1 MFIASNDMPAR
12 RRRVEGSR
20 SKGFFFLGG
29 GGGLS
34 SLSNLSIHNLIIN
47 TLQYIQYILGT

>member
-12 RRRVEGSR
+12 RVEGSR
-20 SKGFFFLGG
+20 SKEFFFGG
-29 GGGLS
+29 GGAGLG

-47 TLQYIQYILGT
+47 TL